1 MNPTVVFK
9 ELWLLSERDASAR
22 RLSFHPRQNLLAG
35 SNGTGK
41 SRVLKHLVW
50 ALGCEPARRAAGEF
64 DSNVVAALELS
75 VGMSKTLT
83 FLRQGRK
90 RAAFDE
96 FGVLVF
102 ATESGAKWNEFFS
115 ETFGFSLTLQRKEE
129 GEFGLAGPDY
139 ALLPFYIDQD
149 SGWGPKWATFPYL
162 GQFVKWHT
170 PLFSAFTGLKSAAY
184 LEAQVHRERSAVQL
198 RNVRVHLKL
207 QETSYKRVVEM
218 LPVETTT
225 LDESQFAHELREMS
239 DLTKTLRDEQDEVRA
254 DLFKLARKR
263 QHLTS
268 ELNMALA
275 SERELVEDQA
285 FLAGYSDDEPL
296 VCPTCS
302 HVHTA
307 TFHAR
312 QALATDAHDI
322 HEVVI
327 RLQTARDKLQTD
339 EAELQAK
346 LNAVSKRVRS
356 LTERLTV
363 QREGRPVADVVI
375 AKSLSVLK
383 EAYDVTRRDLA
394 AELDSAAEEFEEYD
408 LKLKE
413 LADKEREKR
422 IRASFKEDLISYADM
437 LDIAKVE
444 IATKVTIGTRSPNA
458 SGSYAPRAVLANHLA
473 LLSTHSK
480 YGDGPMFP
488 FIVDTPQQSGQDPVS
503 LGRML
508 DTILKRAHPGQTM
521 VATESIP
528 DNWVPPEDCSVLEFD
543 SKRHLLQASQFRPGV
558 KDLSGLVKTMQD
570 ELLTQGPV
578 DDEPTP
584 DGDIPASD
592 ATSDGDGDE

>member
-1 MNPTVVFK
+1 MSPIVVFN

-22 RLSFHPRQNLLAG
+22 QLKFHPRRNLLAG

-50 ALGCEPARRAAGEF
+50 ALGCDPARRAAGEF

-75 VGMSKTLT
+75 VGSSEKFT

-96 FGVLVF
+96 LGLLVF
-102 ATESGAKWNEFFS
+102 ATESGSKWSEFFS
-115 ETFGFSLTLQRKEE
+115 ETFGFKLMLQRKEE

-139 ALLPFYIDQD
+139 AMLPFYIDQD

-162 GQFVKWHT
+162 GQFVKWQT
-170 PLFSAFTGLKSAAY
+170 PLFSSFTGLKTASY
-184 LEAQVHRERSAVQL
+184 LEAQVHRDRSAAQL
-198 RNVRVHLKL
+198 KTVKVHLKL

-218 LPVETTT
+218 LPAETTII
-225 LDESQFAHELREMS
+225 DESQFARELREVS
-239 DLTKTLRDEQDEVRA
+239 DLTKMLRDEQDEVRA
-254 DLFKLARKR
+254 DLFNLAQRR
-263 QHLTS
+263 QQLTAA
-268 ELNMALA
+268 LNMALA

-285 FLAGYSDDEPL
+285 FLADYSDDEPL

-312 QALATDAHDI
+312 QALATDADDI

-327 RLQTARDKLQTD
+327 RLQTARDKLQGD
-339 EAELQAK
+339 EAALQIK
-346 LNAVSKRVRS
+346 LNAVAERLRS
-356 LTERLTV
+356 LNESLKV
-363 QREGRPVADVVI
+363 QRDGRPVADVVV

-383 EAYDVTRRDLA
+383 NAYDVTRRDLA
-394 AELDSAAEEFEEYD
+394 AELDIATEGLQEYD
-408 LKLKE
+408 SRLKD

-444 IATKVTIGTRSPNA
+444 IASKVTIGTRSPNA

-473 LLSTHSK
+473 LLSAHSE
-480 YGDGPMFP
+480 YGDCPTFP

-508 DTILKRAHPGQTM
+508 DTILKRAHSGQTM

-528 DNWVPPEDCSVLEFD
+528 DNWVPPDDCCILEFGV
-543 SKRHLLQASQFRPGV
+543 KRHVLLEEAFRPGV
-558 KDLSGLVKTMQD
+558 KALSGMVKAMHE
-570 ELLTQGPV
+570 ELLKQAPV
-578 DDEPTP
+578 ADEQPQE
-584 DGDIPASD
+584 GDIPVPD
-592 ATSDGDGDE
+592 AGDDEDE